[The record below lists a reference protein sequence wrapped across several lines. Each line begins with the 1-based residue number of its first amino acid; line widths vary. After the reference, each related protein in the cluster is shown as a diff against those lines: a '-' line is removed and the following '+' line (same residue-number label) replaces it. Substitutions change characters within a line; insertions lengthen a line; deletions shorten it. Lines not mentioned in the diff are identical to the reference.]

1 MAVAG
6 RMDWRPRRCCVFFQP
21 LSRTLVTK
29 KIYTHSFA
37 LSVRDV
43 LDCDLLASQAS
54 PGMGREL
61 TGS

>member
-1 MAVAG
+1 
-6 RMDWRPRRCCVFFQP
+6 VFFQP

-61 TGS
+61 TGSYRLTF